1 MSERTSQEE
10 EKWKREDYLSFK
22 FFFILVFNHF
32 FLKAYKVV
40 SSSEYPLYS
49 LVGFPKTGEGGQV
62 PLSPAQ
68 PHSFLSYEHWYAKRE
83 RVKTLSTKTPQTSL
97 RIGSTHRL
105 RQYRRQ
111 KYNYPIMLLSAHLIQ
126 QIEKNHL
133 SVRILCWGRY
143 NKGNMFVEL
152 VLKKLTN

>member
-1 MSERTSQEE
+1 MGKGRLFVS
-10 EKWKREDYLSFK
+10 SFT

-49 LVGFPKTGEGGQV
+49 LVGFPKVGGEGQV
-62 PLSPAQ
+62 PLSTAQ
-68 PHSFLSYEHWYAKRE
+68 PHSFLSQEDWYAKRE
-83 RVKTLSTKTPQTSL
+83 RVKTLSTKTPQTSF
-97 RIGSTHRL
+97 RIGSTRRL

-111 KYNYPIMLLSAHLIQ
+111 QYNYPIMLLSAHLIQ
-126 QIEKNHL
+126 WIEKNHL

-143 NKGNMFVEL
+143 NKDNMFVEL
-152 VLKKLTN
+152 VLKELTNQ